1 MLNWIRSGAP
11 WIWLTGGAVS
21 ISLLSVLGLLLLI
34 GWKGLT
40 FFWPAPLYQWNVTA
54 LTPVQGEVLQESSK
68 LIGQVYARSFVPK
81 SYLPEG
87 TVKQLDDDEDFATR
101 LSIKIANRELYPAD
115 FISVLQ
121 IQLDEPTTP
130 EELAV
135 IERSSGG
142 YFLAKCLLS
151 RMGTSFTTVTF

>member
-40 FFWPAPLYQWNVTA
+40 YFWPAPLYQWNVAA
-54 LTPVQGEVLQESSK
+54 LTPVQGEVLHENTI
-68 LIGQVYARSFVPK
+68 LIGQVYERSFVPK
-81 SYLPEG
+81 SYLPESAAQ
-87 TVKQLDDDEDFATR
+87 QLEDDEDFATR

-121 IQLDEPTTP
+121 MQLDEP
-130 EELAV
+130 
-135 IERSSGG
+135 RCQKSG
-142 YFLAKCLLS
+142 
-151 RMGTSFTTVTF
+151 R